1 MPATDGA
8 GNSTAPSAT
17 FTYDATRPSV
27 VSVATSNND
36 GAVGSGDTFAV
47 TFSEPID
54 PSSATG
60 SSTLTLTR
68 AGTMATKYNIAGL
81 TSSTFTTGSTGYVT
95 GGAGTRVVTYAGT
108 LSTSGDVVTFTVTSG
123 CTSGCG
129 FVTTGAPAGSF
140 VYKAASTITDLAGNS
155 PTGTGV
161 TTGPVVMF

>member
-17 FTYDATRPSV
+17 FTYDSTKPSV
-27 VSVATSNND
+27 VSVATGNND
-36 GAVGSGDTFAV
+36 GAVSAGDTFAV

-54 PSSATG
+54 PPSATG
-60 SSTLTLTR
+60 SATLTMTR
-68 AGTMATKYNIAGL
+68 TGSAATKYSIAGL

-95 GGAGTRVVTYAGT
+95 AGTGTRVVTYSGA
-108 LSTSGDVVTFTVTSG
+108 LSVSGSVVTFTASG

-129 FVTTGAPAGSF
+129 FATTGAPAGSF
-140 VYKAASTITDLAGNS
+140 VYKAASTINDRAGNS